1 MSVLLK
7 GGNAMNLVIKDII
20 GSKVASENEQGDLI
34 FDEISTSLDESEAE
48 ILLDFSGLKLIT
60 TAFLNNAIG
69 KLYKNYGK
77 EKLNNRLKI
86 KNITDKGDVELLKLV
101 ILNAMEAA

>member
-1 MSVLLK
+1 M
-7 GGNAMNLVIKDII
+7 
-20 GSKVASENEQGDLI
+20 
-34 FDEISTSLDESEAE
+34 
-48 ILLDFSGLKLIT
+48 KLIT

>member
-1 MSVLLK
+1 
-7 GGNAMNLVIKDII
+7 MNLVIKDII
-20 GSKVASENEQGDLI
+20 GSKVASENKQGDLI
-34 FDEISTSLDESEAE
+34 FDEIATSLDKSEAE
-48 ILLDFSGLKLIT
+48 ILLDFSGLKIIT
-60 TAFLNNAIG
+60 TAFHKNAIG

>member
-1 MSVLLK
+1 
-7 GGNAMNLVIKDII
+7 MNLVIKDII

-34 FDEISTSLDESEAE
+34 FDEIATSLDESEAE

-60 TAFLNNAIG
+60 TAFLNNSIG

-77 EKLNNRLKI
+77 DRLDDILKI

>member
-1 MSVLLK
+1 
-7 GGNAMNLVIKDII
+7 MNLVIKDII
-20 GSKVASENEQGDLI
+20 GSKVASENKQGDLI
-34 FDEISTSLDESEAE
+34 FDEIATSLDKSEAE

-69 KLYKNYGK
+69 KLYKNYEK

>member
-1 MSVLLK
+1 
-7 GGNAMNLVIKDII
+7 MNLVIKDII

-34 FDEISTSLDESEAE
+34 FDEIATSLDKSEAE

-69 KLYKNYGK
+69 KLYKNYEK